1 MELNRK
7 TWLFVGAAVIAGL
20 GAIWWFGLRDT
31 AAPPAAVQTAAPAS
45 TDAPGHIT
53 ISDDQIA
60 KLGIRFDSAVAAGEL
75 PLASLPAIIAL
86 PPNARVAVAA
96 TIPGVVT
103 QTYVVEGETVRQG
116 QRLAEI
122 ASREVLTM
130 GADLAR
136 AQSRLDYAA
145 ANAARLGQLSR
156 DGVIAGARAD
166 EANASLREAQVDTDE
181 SARLLSVA
189 NASGSRGSYTLT
201 APIAGRIT
209 TASLQTGSSVDGTSA
224 PYVIDAASRYEIIA
238 QLPERLVGSVTPG
251 MQVRLPGGV
260 GGTVTSVGTTIDP
273 ATRSASLKAK
283 VSAAPGVVAG
293 KALTIILLAKAPDGA
308 VQVPASA
315 LTTLDGAEVVFVR
328 GPGGVTTRKVGVG
341 GKADGSAVIL
351 SGVRAGESVVT
362 TGTSELKSLALEK

>member
-7 TWLFVGAAVIAGL
+7 TRVFVGAAVIAGL
-20 GAIWWFGLRDT
+20 GAIWCFGLRDT

-60 KLGIRFDSAVAAGEL
+60 KLGIRFDSAAAAGEL

>member
-20 GAIWWFGLRDT
+20 GAIWCFGLRDT

-145 ANAARLGQLSR
+145 ATAARLGQLSR

>member
-20 GAIWWFGLRDT
+20 GAIWCFGLRDT

-224 PYVIDAASRYEIIA
+224 PYVIDAASRYEVIA

-251 MQVRLPGGV
+251 MQVRLPSGV
-260 GGTVTSVGTTIDP
+260 GGTVTSVGSTIDP

-308 VQVPASA
+308 VRVPASA
-315 LTTLDGAEVVFVR
+315 LTTLDGADVVFVR

>member
-20 GAIWWFGLRDT
+20 GAIWCFGLRDT

>member
-1 MELNRK
+1 
-7 TWLFVGAAVIAGL
+7 
-20 GAIWWFGLRDT
+20 
-31 AAPPAAVQTAAPAS
+31 
-45 TDAPGHIT
+45 
-53 ISDDQIA
+53 
-60 KLGIRFDSAVAAGEL
+60 
-75 PLASLPAIIAL
+75 
-86 PPNARVAVAA
+86 
-96 TIPGVVT
+96 
-103 QTYVVEGETVRQG
+103 
-116 QRLAEI
+116 
-122 ASREVLTM
+122 
-130 GADLAR
+130 
-136 AQSRLDYAA
+136 
-145 ANAARLGQLSR
+145 
-156 DGVIAGARAD
+156 
-166 EANASLREAQVDTDE
+166 
-181 SARLLSVA
+181 A

-308 VQVPASA
+308 VRVPASA

-341 GKADGSAVIL
+341 GNADGSAVIL
-351 SGVRAGESVVT
+351 SGVRAGESVAT

>member
-1 MELNRK
+1 MELKRK
-7 TWLFVGAAVIAGL
+7 TWLFAGAALIAGL
-20 GAIWWFGLRDT
+20 GAVWWFGPRDT
-31 AAPPAAVQTAAPAS
+31 AAPSTAVPTVAPAAVN
-45 TDAPGHIT
+45 APGHIP

-60 KLGIRFDSAVAAGEL
+60 KLGIRFDSAVAASEL

-103 QTYVVEGETVRQG
+103 QTYVVEGESVRQG

-136 AQSRLDYAA
+136 ARSRLDYAA

-156 DGVIAGARAD
+156 EGVIAGARAD
-166 EANASLREAQVDTDE
+166 EANASLREAQVDTSE

-209 TASLQTGSSVDGTSA
+209 TANLQTGSSVDGTSA

-308 VQVPASA
+308 VRVPASA

-341 GKADGSAVIL
+341 GNADGSAVIL
-351 SGVRAGESVVT
+351 SGVRAGESVAT